1 MRMTVSE
8 PLGPGLK
15 HLFHLR
21 SVNQNEPSVDYI
33 CGENILL
40 HIKLRAAAGSVVLN
54 DFIDRTWRDEVRVE
68 VPPEEAPHGV
78 TIVIAFTERGATVTV
93 GEEPPIAF
101 DRGTD
106 LADVQDLRYTENVKF
121 DQIISRER
129 TEPPLRR
136 DAVFRQRAVADASLT
151 PKRLEVRLLHADIT
165 CFRVEVAA
173 SEIQPGVALLALVDG
188 RECGRVAI
196 EPIRH
201 SEPRKIQ
208 LVIPFAP
215 ESLVAEG
222 MVATLAMEEEGTSRT
237 VGSGTI
243 RSILYGGLDRCS
255 EQLVRGWA
263 CNPEFP
269 DQPMAVDIFL
279 GDAFQGTALANRP
292 RNDLR
297 QLGDKY
303 AQSGFL
309 FRFPK
314 SVFLPESSDTF
325 VSVRFHN
332 TDIELDHSPWF
343 ICRRVTLPRSALIT
357 AGKLCGHE
365 MIQDKAVEAAG
376 TQAPGATAD

>member
-1 MRMTVSE
+1 MRTSVSE

-21 SVNQNEPSVDYI
+21 SGNQNEPSVDYI

-40 HIKLRAAAGSVVLN
+40 HIKLRTNTGAVVLN
-54 DFIDRTWRDEVRVE
+54 DFIDRTWREEIRVE
-68 VPPEEAPHGV
+68 VAPEETARGV
-78 TIVIAFTERGATVTV
+78 SIVVAFTERGATVTV
-93 GEEPPIAF
+93 GEKPPITF
-101 DRGTD
+101 DRRTD
-106 LADVQDLRYTENVKF
+106 FADVQDLRCTENVTF
-121 DQIISRER
+121 DQIILRER
-129 TEPPLRR
+129 AEPPLRR
-136 DAVFRQRAVADASLT
+136 DAVSRQEPVADASLN
-151 PKRLEVRLLHADIT
+151 PKKVEVRLLHADIT
-165 CFRVEVAA
+165 CFRAEVAA
-173 SEIQPGVALLALVDG
+173 AEIRPGVALLAIVDG
-188 RECGRVAI
+188 RECGRIAI

-201 SEPRKIQ
+201 AEPQKVQ
-208 LVIPFAP
+208 LVIPLAP

-222 MVATLAMEEEGTSRT
+222 MVATLAMEEDGASRN
-237 VGSGTI
+237 VSSGII

-279 GDAFQGTALANRP
+279 GDAFQGTALSNRP

-297 QLGDKY
+297 QLGDKF

-343 ICRRVTLPRSALIT
+343 ICRRVALPRPALIT
-357 AGKLCGHE
+357 AGKSRDDE
-365 MIQDKAVEAAG
+365 MTQDKAVDAAG
-376 TQAPGATAD
+376 TQAPGVTAD